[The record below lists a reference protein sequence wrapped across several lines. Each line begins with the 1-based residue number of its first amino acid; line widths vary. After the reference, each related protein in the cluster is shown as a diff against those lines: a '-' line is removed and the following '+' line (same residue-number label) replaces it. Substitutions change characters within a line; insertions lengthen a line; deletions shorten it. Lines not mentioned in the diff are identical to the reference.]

1 MITEIFW
8 IDGIQRGRLGISA
21 RPRGGDWLEDE
32 IHAWREAGVDLVVS
46 LLTPAEVSEL
56 ALEGEE
62 AACRRQGMDFRSLAI
77 PDRGVPPSIDP
88 LNRLAAALWAALD
101 AGKSVAVH
109 CRQGIGRSSMVAAM
123 VMISSGEDPDQALVR
138 IEKAR
143 RCAVPETPEQRNWI
157 IDFGRAVNQ
166 NAQQTDRSYRRV
178 ATPKSH
184 E

>member
-123 VMISSGEDPDQALVR
+123 VMMSSGEDPDHALRR

-143 RCAVPETPEQRNWI
+143 GCAVPETTEQRNWI
-157 IDFGRAVNQ
+157 LHFAGAVNQ

-178 ATPKSH
+178 AGPKSH
-184 E
+184 S